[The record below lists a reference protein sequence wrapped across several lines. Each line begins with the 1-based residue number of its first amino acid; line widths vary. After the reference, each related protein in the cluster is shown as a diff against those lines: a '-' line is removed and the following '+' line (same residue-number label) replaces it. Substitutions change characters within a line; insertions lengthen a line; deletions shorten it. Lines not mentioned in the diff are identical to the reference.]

1 MSERRIF
8 YAHPASHEADDIDQR
23 TSDLTVALQVRA
35 GIGTLIKVTPGR
47 DDYHQRFPLCG
58 SWDAWTASVGSG
70 HAYDGSPLFHGIIVP
85 TMEVGKATAG
95 IIEAALRAERPVLYW
110 QPRERVFQPVNGV
123 EQVDNNWKTGWMIKL
138 DGSALA

>member
-8 YAHPASHEADDIDQR
+8 YAHPANHQADDIAGRADA
-23 TSDLTVALQVRA
+23 LTTALQVRA
-35 GIGTLIKVTPGR
+35 GAGTSIKVVAGR

-58 SWDAWTASVGSG
+58 SWDAWAASVGSG

-85 TMEVGKATAG
+85 TLEVGKATAG

-110 QPRERVFQPVNGV
+110 QPQERVFQPVNAV
-123 EQVDNNWKTGWMIKL
+123 EQVDGNWQTGWVIKL
-138 DGSALA
+138 DGTALT